1 MLFFHCLGSVL
12 ELNQKL
18 RPVDELINN
27 KNIDFHYLMCISF
40 SGKPHCFQI
49 CRKILH
55 LMRWGKNN
63 LYGLFYCILTRLKA
77 FKARSDWP
85 LKRRTSLVIHFGA
98 TRRGFRPKYRNRH
111 RNK

>member
-1 MLFFHCLGSVL
+1 
-12 ELNQKL
+12 
-18 RPVDELINN
+18 
-27 KNIDFHYLMCISF
+27 MCIAF
-40 SGKPHCFQI
+40 SGKPHCFLI
-49 CRKILH
+49 YKKILH

-98 TRRGFRPKYRNRH
+98 TRRGFRPKYRNRY